1 MSTTSSKLFAAV
13 VPLVIFLSNLQ
24 TVANEPAISASP
36 AVLPRVNA
44 SGMSSFFPTEAPPQW
59 PDSEAFAP
67 IPSSGEFV
75 GKSSGCSAN
84 LVTQACNPSG
94 GSKVMGPGFIT
105 RGRIHCWL
113 ESGPPIP
120 SLEFNHGI

>member
-1 MSTTSSKLFAAV
+1 MSTTSSKLFASV

-44 SGMSSFFPTEAPPQW
+44 PGMSSFFPTEAPPQW

-75 GKSSGCSAN
+75 GKSSGCSAKSDGAMVM
-84 LVTQACNPSG
+84 LVLQLFFLF
-94 GSKVMGPGFIT
+94 VMRLVSTG
-105 RGRIHCWL
+105 
-113 ESGPPIP
+113 
-120 SLEFNHGI
+120 